1 MSLTPRG
8 LLLVLV
14 STRNEQGVWQ
24 VHGCLSLAALCDVIA
39 ADSEEASMAVMEHLE
54 ERALRS
60 S

>member
-14 STRNEQGVWQ
+14 SPRNEQGVWQ
-24 VHGCLSLAALCDVIA
+24 VHGCLSLAALRDVIA
-39 ADSEEASMAVMEHLE
+39 ADSEEASMAVMEHLG